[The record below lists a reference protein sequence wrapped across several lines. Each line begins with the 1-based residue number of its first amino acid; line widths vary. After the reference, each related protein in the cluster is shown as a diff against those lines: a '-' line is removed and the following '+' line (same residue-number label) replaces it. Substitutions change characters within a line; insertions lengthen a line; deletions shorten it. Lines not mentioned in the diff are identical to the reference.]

1 MPISNNDR
9 LDIYNYITSANTLC
23 NHIARRQYGGPCGSF
38 VQSVIE
44 FATQKKILN
53 PNHVFNV
60 YSNQIVNKTQIKSF
74 FQFNQLKTGD
84 VLCIIDKK
92 KKETNKCNDLVHYV
106 LFLSVNYNGNH
117 FHVISFNEIKK
128 KTSLQF
134 SIDYKGAKLSEIKF
148 DNFECNYTWKNPLN
162 GEFEY
167 IGDVFWYENKKRL
180 CELYKVDYEFQ

>member
-117 FHVISFNEIKK
+117 FHVISFNGFYE